1 MAKRIAFIV
10 PAVLFL
16 VLAVALWWGL
26 GHDPSIVPSALIDK
40 PAPAFKLPPLEEENP
55 GLSEQD
61 LEGQVSLV
69 NVFASWCLPC
79 RAEHPILMRLAED
92 DVTIFGLNYKDK
104 PEDARNW
111 LGRLGNPYSQ
121 IGVDLDGRVSIDW
134 GIYGVPET
142 FVVDSSGRIRYK
154 HIGPMAPRDL
164 EVCIRPV
171 IERLKEQGPG
181 LETVELPA
189 SCQGSKG

>member
-1 MAKRIAFIV
+1 MPKRIAFIA

-40 PAPAFKLPPLEEENP
+40 PAPAFKLPPLEEEKP

-79 RAEHPILMRLAED
+79 QAEHPLLMRLAED
-92 DVTIFGLNYKDK
+92 GVTIFGLNYKNE

-111 LGRLGNPYSQ
+111 LGRLGDPYSQ

-142 FVVDSSGRIRYK
+142 FVVDSSRRIRYK
-154 HIGPMAPRDL
+154 HIGPMAPGDVEL
-164 EVCIRPV
+164 CIRPV
-171 IERLKEQGPG
+171 IERLKEEGPG

>member
-16 VLAVALWWGL
+16 VLAVAFWWGL

-111 LGRLGNPYSQ
+111 LGRLGNPYNQ
-121 IGVDLDGRVSIDW
+121 IGVDLNGRVSIDW

-154 HIGPMAPRDL
+154 HIGPMAPYDL
-164 EVCIRPV
+164 EECIRPV

>member
-40 PAPAFKLPPLEEENP
+40 PAPAFKLPPLEKENP

-61 LEGQVSLV
+61 LKGQVSLV

-111 LGRLGNPYSQ
+111 LGRLGDPYNQ

-142 FVVDSSGRIRYK
+142 FVVDSSGHIRYK
-154 HIGPMAPRDL
+154 HVGPMAPRDL
-164 EVCIRPV
+164 EECIRPV

>member
-1 MAKRIAFIV
+1 MAKRIAFIA

-40 PAPAFKLPPLEEENP
+40 PAPAFKLPPLEEEKP

-79 RAEHPILMRLAED
+79 QAEHPLLMRLAED
-92 DVTIFGLNYKDK
+92 GVTIFGLNYKNE

-111 LGRLGNPYSQ
+111 LGRLGDPYSQ

-154 HIGPMAPRDL
+154 HIGPMAPGDVEL
-164 EVCIRPV
+164 CIRPV
-171 IERLKEQGPG
+171 IERLKEEGPG

>member
-10 PAVLFL
+10 PAALFL

-40 PAPAFKLPPLEEENP
+40 PAPAFKLPPLEEEKP

-79 RAEHPILMRLAED
+79 QAEHPLLMRLAED
-92 DVTIFGLNYKDK
+92 GVTIFGLNYKNE

-111 LGRLGNPYSQ
+111 LGRLGDPYSQ

-154 HIGPMAPRDL
+154 HIGPMAPGDVEL
-164 EVCIRPV
+164 CIRPV
-171 IERLKEQGPG
+171 IERLKEEGPG

>member
-1 MAKRIAFIV
+1 MVKRIAFIV

-16 VLAVALWWGL
+16 VLAVAFWWGL

-61 LEGQVSLV
+61 LKGQVSLV

-111 LGRLGNPYSQ
+111 LGRLGDPYNQ

-154 HIGPMAPRDL
+154 HIGPMAPYDL
-164 EVCIRPV
+164 EECIRPV

>member
-16 VLAVALWWGL
+16 VLAVAFWWGL

-111 LGRLGNPYSQ
+111 LGRLGDPYNQ

-154 HIGPMAPRDL
+154 HVGPMAPYDL
-164 EVCIRPV
+164 EECIRPV